1 MQTRGELLKEKN
13 TRPHNPQTLA
23 APLDRETVTETKG
36 TGSTGK
42 GSLVATEEM
51 DREDKGTEMV
61 RAGKGPVV
69 QVRAHSGSH
78 CYISGPGQELGG
90 HRGCLK
96 SGISHLHHHI
106 SQTRKLLQAPN

>member
-1 MQTRGELLKEKN
+1 M
-13 TRPHNPQTLA
+13 
-23 APLDRETVTETKG
+23 TETKG

-96 SGISHLHHHI
+96 SGISLE
-106 SQTRKLLQAPN
+106 TRNMGLDHFPFNKKMGIMWMDFSLYYLNYFII